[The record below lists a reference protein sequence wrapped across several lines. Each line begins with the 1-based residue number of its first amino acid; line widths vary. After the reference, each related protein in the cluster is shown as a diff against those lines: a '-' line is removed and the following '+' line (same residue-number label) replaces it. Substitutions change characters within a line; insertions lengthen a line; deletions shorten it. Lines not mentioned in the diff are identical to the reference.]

1 MAFEAPGASEFSF
14 EAGADLTESQFH
26 WVALTTTGT
35 IVRATADEQAI
46 GILQNKPSLGEAGTV
61 WMAGISKLC
70 VAAAP
75 INIGDAVGTN
85 GLGEGV
91 SGGGLGRA
99 LSPTTGFTQLATV
112 LYSCLQPLAAGV
124 VALEAPGSGND
135 QWDREQEFVEPT
147 SPTRDTGLDTTRPG
161 GRLTA
166 KAERNAEKDKERK
179 EEENRVKAEAGKT
192 DADRDQEKK
201 DKEKREKEKRDKGE
215 PPAGLHAE
223 RENR

>member
-26 WVALTTTGT
+26 WVALTTAGT
-35 IVRATADEQAI
+35 VVRATADDVAI
-46 GILQNKPSLGEAGTV
+46 GIVQNKPTLGEAATV

-112 LYSCLQPLAAGV
+112 LYDCRRPFAAGV
-124 VALEAPGSGND
+124 VALEAPPSGND
-135 QWDREQEFVEPT
+135 QWDAEQEFVDPT
-147 SPTRDTGLDTTRPG
+147 SPTRETGLDTTRPG
-161 GRLTA
+161 GGLIG
-166 KAERNAEKDKERK
+166 KAVANAEKDKER
-179 EEENRVKAEAGKT
+179 EEEKNRVFAKASGRNPDGSVDEDKK
-192 DADRDQEKK
+192 RKK
-201 DKEKREKEKRDKGE
+201 DKEKE
-215 PPAGLHAE
+215 PAGLHAG
-223 RENR
+223 RDDQDR

>member
-35 IVRATADEQAI
+35 IIRATADDQAI
-46 GILQNKPSLGEAGTV
+46 GILQNKPTLGEAGTV

-70 VAAAP
+70 TDATP

-85 GLGEGV
+85 ALGEGLK
-91 SGGGLGRA
+91 GGGLGRA
-99 LSPTTGFTQLATV
+99 LTPTTGFTQLATV

-124 VALEAPGSGND
+124 VAAAAGPSGND
-135 QWDREQEFVEPT
+135 QYDREQEFVDPT

-166 KAERNAEKDKERK
+166 KAEVNAEKDKEKK
-179 EEENRVKAEAGKT
+179 EKENKVKAEAGRPTK
-192 DADRDQEKK
+192 ADE
-201 DKEKREKEKRDKGE
+201 
-215 PPAGLHAE
+215 PAGLHGD
-223 RENR
+223 RKDR

>member
-35 IVRATADEQAI
+35 IIRATADDQAI

-124 VALEAPGSGND
+124 VALEAPPSGNE
-135 QWDREQEFVEPT
+135 QWDREQEFVDPT

-166 KAERNAEKDKERK
+166 KAEVDAEKNKEKYEK
-179 EEENRVKAEAGKT
+179 ENKVKAEAGKP
-192 DADRDQEKK
+192 K
-201 DKEKREKEKRDKGE
+201 DKDKGDE
-215 PPAGLHAE
+215 PAGLHGD
-223 RENR
+223 RKDR